1 MCKNKKELDEAVAKF
16 TRLTAEKKKAEA
28 ELTKVK
34 AEIAEY
40 AKAKGQKG
48 GKDGNTYIVFG
59 KNYKISCIP
68 IEQEKFDGNALRSYL
83 GDFLPAFLKK
93 SLYWRIDI
101 R

>member
-1 MCKNKKELDEAVAKF
+1 MCKNKRELDEAVAKF
-16 TRLTAEKKKAEA
+16 TKLTAEKKKAEA
-28 ELTKVK
+28 ELEKVK

-40 AKAKGQKG
+40 AKAKGTKG
-48 GKDGNTYIVFG
+48 GKDNRSYIVFG
-59 KNYKISCIP
+59 KDYKISCIP
-68 IEQEKFDGNALRSYL
+68 IEQEKFDGNALRAYL

>member
-40 AKAKGQKG
+40 AKAKGEKG

-68 IEQEKFDGNALRSYL
+68 IEQEKFDGDALRVYL

-93 SLYWRIDI
+93 SMYWRIDI